1 LVYLTSKRMGKH
13 MGMGMGMGKRK
24 IRSKWFNLSI
34 DPSG

>member
-1 LVYLTSKRMGKH
+1 LVYLTSKR